1 MVNESCENCVHINTC
16 KFFDTF
22 QRMIQ
27 GFDEQYAPDCTIPFV
42 AQMLALKCKSFLI
55 AKNLKVDLQKEM
67 QKEDKLQ

>member
-1 MVNESCENCVHINTC
+1 
-16 KFFDTF
+16 
-22 QRMIQ
+22 MIQ